1 MMFAGN
7 LTGKTQTMP
16 LAIMTAMER
25 DLGEALALSVWLL
38 AGAVLILISLGL
50 ATKRRWTGHL

>member
-1 MMFAGN
+1 
-7 LTGKTQTMP
+7 
-16 LAIMTAMER
+16 MTAMES